1 MQSRPR
7 KIATGGGK
15 VVKFPR
21 SGNTTTPSTDDIET
35 RYLAGKSAIERYTGF
50 VMLPFAWLG
59 VAIAQLFRE
68 VLGHR
73 LYPLVGGILAGLGVL
88 LSIEAYWVSIGM
100 GKPFVL
106 KPGLD
111 DGATL
116 WALVE
121 MFTSPRRFGTFAF
134 LAGLAVINQVIESLP
149 FRLKSKRSAKS
160 KGSNSWMLWA
170 LVIGAYALDFF
181 SVWTTYSKQSLTIPV
196 IIWGLCALFGAE
208 LGLALANH
216 RRK

>member
-1 MQSRPR
+1 MQSRPKR
-7 KIATGGGK
+7 IATGGK
-15 VVKFPR
+15 LLKFPR
-21 SGNTTTPSTDDIET
+21 SSSNTTTPSTDDIET

-50 VMLPFAWLG
+50 VVLPFAWFG

-68 VLGHR
+68 ILGHR

-88 LSIEAYWVSIGM
+88 LSIEAYWVSIGA
-100 GKPFVL
+100 GSPFLL

-116 WALVE
+116 WGLVE
-121 MFTSPRRFGTFAF
+121 IFTAPRRFGTFAF

-170 LVIGAYALDFF
+170 LIVCAYALDFF
-181 SVWTTYSKQSLTIPV
+181 SVWTTYTKQPLTIPV
-196 IIWGLCALFGAE
+196 IIWGLFALFGAE
-208 LGLALANH
+208 SGLALANH